1 MLDDDEDDVSK
12 IIFSAIKLDSFKDD
26 DEGPKLKEIIMD
38 YLKQGCETFCVLDC
52 CGAWIKIS
60 EVLSFI
66 VFDPFVE
73 LFITLCIAVN
83 VVFMS
88 LDQYSVEYDGMYV

>member
-1 MLDDDEDDVSK
+1 MLQLTVVTTDPCQDDY
-12 IIFSAIKLDSFKDD
+12 
-26 DEGPKLKEIIMD
+26 EGPKLKDIIKG

-52 CGAWIKIS
+52 CYAWIKIS

-88 LDQYSVEYDGMYV
+88 LDQYSTEYDGM

>member
-1 MLDDDEDDVSK
+1 M
-12 IIFSAIKLDSFKDD
+12 
-26 DEGPKLKEIIMD
+26 
-38 YLKQGCETFCVLDC
+38 LDC
-52 CGAWIKIS
+52 CGAWIKIAQFMS
-60 EVLSFI
+60 WI

-88 LDQYSVEYDGMYV
+88 LDQYSVEYDGM

>member
-1 MLDDDEDDVSK
+1 
-12 IIFSAIKLDSFKDD
+12 
-26 DEGPKLKEIIMD
+26 MD

>member
-1 MLDDDEDDVSK
+1 M
-12 IIFSAIKLDSFKDD
+12 
-26 DEGPKLKEIIMD
+26 
-38 YLKQGCETFCVLDC
+38 FCVLDC
-52 CGAWIKIS
+52 CGAWIKIAQFMS
-60 EVLSFI
+60 WI

-88 LDQYSVEYDGMYV
+88 LDQYSVEYDGMYVTFHSSFNSLF